1 MVLKAAFDSLECNAG
16 PGPSHLAGNPKN
28 VRFPDAS

>member
-1 MVLKAAFDSLECNAG
+1 MDLKAAFDSLKCNAG
-16 PGPSHLAGNPKN
+16 PGPSNLAGNPKN